1 MKKLIVLIV
10 LAVSSYATH
19 AQSCTPSCPSP
30 CPPSCPTPCP
40 PSCAQTC
47 DKKSCTAAASNQE
60 EAAITTMRNDL
71 QTVIIKV
78 RRSSLAVDNTLKNM
92 TIEKGASDDESLLRI
107 SQAAA
112 SVRYELLRK
121 MESSKLVASL
131 KDYKASEASTKQ
143 QMVASLQE
151 EIQLLAAQ
159 AEKL

>member
-1 MKKLIVLIV
+1 MKKLIALII
-10 LAVSSYATH
+10 LAVSSYATY

-30 CPPSCPTPCP
+30 CPPSCT
-40 PSCAQTC
+40 QTC
-47 DKKSCTAAASNQE
+47 DKKLCTADASNKE
-60 EAAITTMRNDL
+60 EAAITIMRNDL
-71 QTVIIKV
+71 QTVITKMS
-78 RRSSLAVDNTLKNM
+78 RSSLAIADQLKDM
-92 TIEKGASDDESLLRI
+92 TIEKGTSDDESLLRI

-112 SVRYELLRK
+112 SVRYQLLSK

-143 QMVASLQE
+143 QMVANLQE